1 MTKLLSKFTVGDTI
15 IRFDTPAEGKGAP
28 QLSLHPKSLAP
39 VKHREFLPPDVE
51 IVGLPAMWQP
61 RPAWVLDS
69 LVQLKCMEDIYGG
82 SFSQGRTM
90 RSGHST
96 AVLEFIG
103 QKVHKK
109 NGGTS
114 VVTTLQH
121 PSGLRCEHQLS
132 WQGNVPVFSSRVSVR
147 NAGKKPVTLEMLSS
161 FSLAGMTP
169 YAHDDA
175 PNRLLVHRYRS
186 TWSAEGRLDTQGI
199 EDLQLERSWIGHG
212 IACHLWGAMGA
223 VVRR

>member
-15 IRFDTPAEGKGAP
+15 IRFDAPAEGKGAP

-61 RPAWVLDS
+61 RPAWALDS

-132 WQGNVPVFSSRVSVR
+132 WQGNVPVFFQPGEC
-147 NAGKKPVTLEMLSS
+147 A
-161 FSLAGMTP
+161 
-169 YAHDDA
+169 
-175 PNRLLVHRYRS
+175 
-186 TWSAEGRLDTQGI
+186 Q
-199 EDLQLERSWIGHG
+199 
-212 IACHLWGAMGA
+212 
-223 VVRR
+223 RRQETGVP